1 MTTVYTAARLITAAA
16 DGWIADGAV
25 AVDGDRITYAG
36 PAAAAP
42 DGVHVALGDV
52 TLMPGLIDMHVH
64 LTFSAS
70 GDVLGDYLHDSDAV
84 RLLRGADAARR
95 AVLAGITTVRECGGR
110 NAQVFALRDAVRDGV
125 LPGPRIIAA
134 GASIT
139 TTGGHC
145 WFFGLEADSA
155 DDLRRAVRAQVK
167 AGADFIKVMATGG
180 ALTPSTNPVAPQYDE
195 AQLQALVDDAR
206 RLGRRVSAHCHGTTG
221 VLYAARAGVT
231 TIEHCSFQTPTGLE
245 YDDAAAAAVQAAG
258 CYVCP
263 TLAIGERM
271 TPAQRSVF
279 EAMKVHVEHD
289 KFVLVHAGFHP
300 SVPLEKQIANADMLR
315 YPTDRDEAFHPLWM
329 RFKPGTDAAPKGR
342 VLIHG
347 HTSVRR
353 AFVGKKRINID
364 TGAKYGGPITALEIV
379 DDRLRLHQAWPAETD
394 PARWNK
400 DGMR

>member
-1 MTTVYTAARLITAAA
+1 MTTVYTAARLITAADA
-16 DGWIADGAV
+16 GWIADGAV
-25 AVDGDRITYAG
+25 AVDGDRISYAG

-42 DGVHVALGDV
+42 AGVQVPLGDV
-52 TLMPGLIDMHVH
+52 TLLPGLIDMHVH

-70 GDVLGDYLHDSDAV
+70 GDVLGDYLQDSEAMH
-84 RLLRGADAARR
+84 LLRGADAARR
-95 AVLAGITTVRECGGR
+95 AVLAGITSVRECGGR
-110 NAQVFALRDAVRDGV
+110 NAQVFALRDAVRAGV

-195 AQLQALVDDAR
+195 AQLRALVDDAR
-206 RLGRRVSAHCHGTTG
+206 RLGRRVSAHCHGTAG

-271 TPAQRSVF
+271 TRAELSADHPLKIYRRVTWPQR
-279 EAMKVHVEHD
+279 
-289 KFVLVHAGFHP
+289 
-300 SVPLEKQIANADMLR
+300 IANLR
-315 YPTDRDEAFHPLWM
+315 
-329 RFKPGTDAAPKGR
+329 
-342 VLIHG
+342 
-347 HTSVRR
+347 
-353 AFVGKKRINID
+353 
-364 TGAKYGGPITALEIV
+364 
-379 DDRLRLHQAWPAETD
+379 RLHALGVPFVSGSDAGVTFTPIEDFAFNVTLLVDEVGLTPAEALASATSRAAEALGRPDLGVLAPGAAADLLAVHGD
-394 PARWNK
+394 PLRDIHALWQVAGVVAAGR
-400 DGMR
+400 RVR

>member
-16 DGWIADGAV
+16 AGWIADGAV
-25 AVDGDRITYAG
+25 AVDGDRISYAG

-42 DGVHVALGDV
+42 AGVQVPLGDV
-52 TLMPGLIDMHVH
+52 TLLPGLIDMHVH

-70 GDVLGDYLHDSDAV
+70 GDVLGDYLQDSEAMH
-84 RLLRGADAARR
+84 LLRGADAARR
-95 AVLAGITTVRECGGR
+95 AVLAGVTTVRECGGR
-110 NAQVFALRDAVRDGV
+110 NAQVFALRDAVRTGV

-195 AQLQALVDDAR
+195 AQLRALVDDAR
-206 RLGRRVSAHCHGTTG
+206 RLGRRVSAHCHGTAG

-271 TPAQRSVF
+271 TRAELSADHPLKIYRRVTWPQR
-279 EAMKVHVEHD
+279 
-289 KFVLVHAGFHP
+289 
-300 SVPLEKQIANADMLR
+300 IANLR
-315 YPTDRDEAFHPLWM
+315 
-329 RFKPGTDAAPKGR
+329 
-342 VLIHG
+342 
-347 HTSVRR
+347 
-353 AFVGKKRINID
+353 
-364 TGAKYGGPITALEIV
+364 
-379 DDRLRLHQAWPAETD
+379 RLHALGVPFVSGSDAGVTFTPIEDFAFNVTLLVDEVGLTPAEALASATSRAAEALGRPDLGVLAPGAAADLLAVHGD
-394 PARWNK
+394 PLRDIHALWQVAGVVAAGR
-400 DGMR
+400 RVR